1 MVTLIAED
9 LLLLLLDDDSGKL
22 TGTAYPQTAL
32 GGALLIELALT
43 GAVEVEEKVKV
54 WRSTKVHPV
63 AGRAPEDPVL
73 RAGYDTVGAKTRGA
87 QELVERLGKGV
98 QDQLAGRLV
107 ERGVLQ
113 RVDGRTLGVFPRKRW
128 PIIDPTRKQEVR
140 RNLIAALV
148 QGVEPDER
156 TAALVALLSSIDK
169 AHKMVDHEGLPSKV
183 VRKRAKEIAEGAWA
197 AKAVKDAI
205 SAATAAV
212 AAVAVAA
219 SVGATSGGS

>member
-1 MVTLIAED
+1 METLIAED

-22 TGTAYPQTAL
+22 TGTAYPQTSL

-63 AGRAPEDPVL
+63 EGRTPEDPIL
-73 RAGYDTVGAKTRGA
+73 RAGYDTVAARTRSA
-87 QELVERLGKGV
+87 QELVEKLGKGL
-98 QDQLAGRLV
+98 QEQLAERLV
-107 ERGVLQ
+107 QRGVLD
-113 RVDGRTLGVFPRKRW
+113 RREVKALGVFTRKRW
-128 PIIDPTRKQEVR
+128 PTADPSHERDVR
-140 RNLIAALV
+140 FRLTAVLV

-156 TAALVALLSSIDK
+156 TAALIALLSAIDK
-169 AHKMVDHEGLPSKV
+169 AHKMVDHRGLSKKV
-183 VRKRAKEIAEGAWA
+183 VRTRAKEISEGAWA

-212 AAVAVAA
+212 ASVAA
-219 SVGATSGGS
+219 AGAIGASSAS